1 MTSFQELAPLLWNSF
16 GTITVLLQV
25 SYVSYIIY
33 YLAVGFMCLSL
44 ANFFLLN
51 IVWIFTTCY
60 ETRFNEKIIVHVSYF
75 YWMKNCHSIIGE
87 KHTGSVGEK
96 FSFCNWLLSRKFATN
111 LYLCVSNFYFS
122 MRKQHYFHN

>member
-51 IVWIFTTCY
+51 IV
-60 ETRFNEKIIVHVSYF
+60 
-75 YWMKNCHSIIGE
+75 
-87 KHTGSVGEK
+87 
-96 FSFCNWLLSRKFATN
+96 
-111 LYLCVSNFYFS
+111 
-122 MRKQHYFHN
+122 